1 MLLVLV
7 YAEPL
12 APKLVMAVRALVLAL
27 VRDVQT
33 LVMNSAQ
40 IIVLQLVEVL
50 AEVLALADAKTL
62 AQELVQITVKEVATN
77 PTVWAAVVVDAEV
90 DAEHLV
96 AALAIVQRSNL

>member
-27 VRDVQT
+27 VRDVQA

-50 AEVLALADAKTL
+50 ALADAKPL
-62 AQELVQITVKEVATN
+62 AQELVQITAKEVATN

-96 AALAIVQRSNL
+96 AALAIVQRSNLCK

>member
-12 APKLVMAVRALVLAL
+12 APKLVMAVLALVLAL

-33 LVMNSAQ
+33 LVMNSVQ

-50 AEVLALADAKTL
+50 AEADAKTL
-62 AQELVQITVKEVATN
+62 AQELVLIIAKEVATN
-77 PTVWAAVVVDAEV
+77 PTVWAVVVVDAEV

-96 AALAIVQRSNL
+96 AALAIVQRSNLCK

>member
-27 VRDVQT
+27 VRDVQA

-40 IIVLQLVEVL
+40 IIVLQLV
-50 AEVLALADAKTL
+50 EVLALADAKTL
-62 AQELVQITVKEVATN
+62 AQELVQITVKEVATSLI
-77 PTVWAAVVVDAEV
+77 VWEAVQENVPV

-96 AALAIVQRSNL
+96 VVLAIVQRSNLGK

>member
-50 AEVLALADAKTL
+50 SLADAKTL
-62 AQELVQITVKEVATN
+62 AQELVLIIAKEVATN

-96 AALAIVQRSNL
+96 VVLAIVQRSNLCK

>member
-27 VRDVQT
+27 VRDVQA

-40 IIVLQLVEVL
+40 IIVLEPVEVL
-50 AEVLALADAKTL
+50 VQADAKTR
-62 AQELVQITVKEVATN
+62 VQKHVLIIAKEVAIN
-77 PTVWAAVVVDAEV
+77 LTVWVVVVVDAKA
-90 DAEHLV
+90 DAEELV
-96 AALAIVQRSNL
+96 VVHATVQRSNLCK

>member
-27 VRDVQT
+27 VRDVQA

-50 AEVLALADAKTL
+50 A
-62 AQELVQITVKEVATN
+62 
-77 PTVWAAVVVDAEV
+77 
-90 DAEHLV
+90 
-96 AALAIVQRSNL
+96 

>member
-27 VRDVQT
+27 VRDVQA

-50 AEVLALADAKTL
+50 VQADAKTL
-62 AQELVQITVKEVATN
+62 VQKHVLIIAKEVAIN
-77 PTVWAAVVVDAEV
+77 LTVWVVVVVDAEA
-90 DAEHLV
+90 DAEELV
-96 AALAIVQRSNL
+96 VVHATVQRSNLCK

>member
-12 APKLVMAVRALVLAL
+12 APKLVMAVLALVLAL

-33 LVMNSAQ
+33 LVMNSVQ

-50 AEVLALADAKTL
+50 AEADAKTL
-62 AQELVQITVKEVATN
+62 AQELVQIIAKEVATN
-77 PTVWAAVVVDAEV
+77 PTVWAVVVVDAEV

-96 AALAIVQRSNL
+96 AALAIVQRSNLCK

>member
-50 AEVLALADAKTL
+50 ALADAKTL
-62 AQELVQITVKEVATN
+62 AQELVLIIAKEVATN

-96 AALAIVQRSNL
+96 VVLAIVQRSNLCK

>member
-50 AEVLALADAKTL
+50 ALADAKTL
-62 AQELVQITVKEVATN
+62 AQELVLIIAKEVATN
-77 PTVWAAVVVDAEV
+77 PTVWAAVVVDAE
-90 DAEHLV
+90 HLV
-96 AALAIVQRSNL
+96 VVLAIVQRSNLCKQN